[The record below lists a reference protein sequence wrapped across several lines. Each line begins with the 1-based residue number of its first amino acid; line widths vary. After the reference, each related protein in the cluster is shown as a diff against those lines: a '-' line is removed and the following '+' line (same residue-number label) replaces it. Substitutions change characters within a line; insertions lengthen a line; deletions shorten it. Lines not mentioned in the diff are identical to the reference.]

1 MIGIESLDAKESV
14 SSEFNEL
21 KDELGLFIF

>member
-1 MIGIESLDAKESV
+1 MIGIESLDAKASV
-14 SSEFNEL
+14 STEFNDL